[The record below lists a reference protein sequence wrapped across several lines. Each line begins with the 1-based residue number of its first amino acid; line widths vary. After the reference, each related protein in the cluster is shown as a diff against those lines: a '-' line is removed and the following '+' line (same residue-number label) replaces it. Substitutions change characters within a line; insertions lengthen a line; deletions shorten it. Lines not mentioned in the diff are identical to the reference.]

1 MQMKSLIFGNAP
13 RRNIFSKKPGSD
25 LGRLTGSR
33 LRALSGWGVRVC
45 CAGVALAGLEIAGAD
60 SGAQGR
66 EITLE
71 QAIQM
76 ALESNLNVQIQRFE
90 PMISQFNLTS
100 SLANYYEPQ
109 LGFNVF
115 HSFRSQPGGVDEFGR
130 DVGNR
135 EVETDSFGGQPF
147 IRGNAPSGL
156 NYSVQASTSGTSSSN
171 PGFQTSDVYSG
182 DWRIQVTQPL
192 LRDAWTDSGRVN
204 IKVNK
209 KLLKISELGLMNQI
223 MATVSRVEQ
232 AYYNLI
238 AARENVTVVETA
250 LELAERTLTQ
260 NRKKVEVGTLAMLD
274 EKEAESQVAT
284 SKADLISAQRNLAVQ
299 ENVLKGLLTD
309 DFAALQSTDLVPAE
323 KLIAVPVT
331 LDLQESWRLGLS
343 QRPDLQQAKLDLE
356 RMNITL
362 KYQKNQVLPQ
372 LDLVGSYG
380 QSGFAGGGGPFAPTP
395 SYSRAFSSLGEND
408 NPSYTIGTTL
418 SVPLGN
424 FGPRAR
430 HKAAQAQNKQ
440 TILQLKQLEQE
451 IMIQIDDAVKRTQ
464 ASFDRIEATRQARLF
479 AEAAW
484 KAEQQKLDNGK
495 STSFL
500 VLQFQQRLTAARFS
514 EISALAEYNIALS
527 QLAVSEGTTLEKH
540 RLNVNFE

>member
-13 RRNIFSKKPGSD
+13 RPNVHSTKAGAGGGS
-25 LGRLTGSR
+25 TGSR
-33 LRALSGWGVRVC
+33 WRGLTGWSVGVC
-45 CAGVALAGLEIAGAD
+45 CAGVALAGLEAAAAD

-76 ALESNLNVQIQRFE
+76 ALESNLDVQIQRFE
-90 PMISQFNLTS
+90 PMISQFNLSS

-147 IRGNAPSGL
+147 IQGNAPSGL
-156 NYSVQASTSGTSSSN
+156 SYSVQASTSGTSASN
-171 PGFQTSDVYSG
+171 PGFPDSDVYSG
-182 DWRIQVTQPL
+182 DWRIQVSQPL
-192 LRDAWTDSGRVN
+192 LRDALTDSGRVN

-209 KLLKISELGLMNQI
+209 KLLKISELGLVNQI

-250 LELAERTLTQ
+250 LELAETTLTQ

-323 KLIAVPVT
+323 KLIAVPVA

-362 KYQKNQVLPQ
+362 KYQKNQLLPQ

-380 QSGFAGGGGPFAPTP
+380 QSGFSGGGGPFAPTP
-395 SYSRAFSSLGEND
+395 SYSRAFSSVGQND

-430 HKAAQAQNKQ
+430 HKAAQAQSKQ
-440 TILQLKQLEQE
+440 TILQLKQLEQD

-527 QLAVSEGTTLEKH
+527 QLAVFEGSTLEKH